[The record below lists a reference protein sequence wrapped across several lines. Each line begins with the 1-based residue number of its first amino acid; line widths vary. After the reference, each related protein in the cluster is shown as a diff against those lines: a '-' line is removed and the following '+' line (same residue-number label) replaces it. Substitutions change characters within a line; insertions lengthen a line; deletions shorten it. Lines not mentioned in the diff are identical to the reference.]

1 MTNGILVGR
10 ATIKPGEIAFKPV
23 ILKCPECGRWH
34 SVSPTVLLSVYRD
47 QVKVED
53 PCRCLNHTFTIHP
66 SMPLP
71 NPESFDKINDE
82 KKPWHDEVN
91 I

>member
-1 MTNGILVGR
+1 M
-10 ATIKPGEIAFKPV
+10 
-23 ILKCPECGRWH
+23 
-34 SVSPTVLLSVYRD
+34 SPTVLFAAYID

-53 PCRCLNHTFTIHP
+53 PCRCLKHDFTIHP

-71 NPESFDKINDE
+71 DQESFDKIDRE
-82 KKPWHDEVN
+82 KKPWSDEVS